1 MGEPPKAAASAT
13 QEEPKGPATG
23 EAGPVQASSSIH
35 SHGSKGSK
43 RPAWTETDAD
53 DLQKAVDTVFNKAG
67 ESLLGLSFSLTIADP
82 RLPDCPLIG
91 CSTGFATLCGY
102 TMKEILGR
110 NCRFL
115 IDPVPPEQID
125 VTIRRHCRDFC
136 NAVAVGKEYG
146 IPKEERE
153 DWMPPGRAG
162 DELFCYQVNARKD
175 GSLFN
180 NLFYLK
186 VFGLSAVLGEELPYI
201 VALQTDL
208 PDGKADLKQLAAHTK
223 ILDQN
228 MQKVKSALASIF
240 YVAKSMTR
248 DDVGVELQDGYETTF
263 LP

>member
-1 MGEPPKAAASAT
+1 MKFRSQLA
-13 QEEPKGPATG
+13 
-23 EAGPVQASSSIH
+23 
-35 SHGSKGSK
+35 
-43 RPAWTETDAD
+43 
-53 DLQKAVDTVFNKAG
+53 FNDF
-67 ESLLGLSFSLTIADP
+67 L
-82 RLPDCPLIG
+82 
-91 CSTGFATLCGY
+91 
-102 TMKEILGR
+102 ILG
-110 NCRFL
+110 CVF
-115 IDPVPPEQID
+115 Q
-125 VTIRRHCRDFC
+125 
-136 NAVAVGKEYG
+136 G

-240 YVAKSMTR
+240 YVATSMTR
-248 DDVGVELQDGYETTF
+248 DDDDSWWRGDRKSVV
-263 LP
+263 

>member
-1 MGEPPKAAASAT
+1 MALAVGAMAEPPKAEPSAPDEAA
-13 QEEPKGPATG
+13 
-23 EAGPVQASSSIH
+23 PVEASSSLR
-35 SHGSKGSK
+35 SHGSRGSK
-43 RPAWTETDAD
+43 RPAWSETDAD
-53 DLQKAVDTVFNKAG
+53 ELQKAVDTVFNVAG

-102 TMKEILGR
+102 TMQEILGR

-125 VTIRRHCRDFC
+125 ATIRRHCRDFC
-136 NAVAVGKEYG
+136 NAVAVGKEYS
-146 IPKEERE
+146 IPKEEVE

-175 GSLFN
+175 GTLFN

-208 PDGKADLKQLAAHTK
+208 PDGKADLKQLAAQTR

-240 YVAKSMTR
+240 YVATSMTR

>member
-1 MGEPPKAAASAT
+1 MGEPSGLADASAT
-13 QEEPKGPATG
+13 QGEPVPTG
-23 EAGPVQASSSIH
+23 ITSEGLVASSSIR
-35 SHGSKGSK
+35 SKGSKGSK
-43 RPAWTETDAD
+43 RPVWTETDAD
-53 DLQKAVDTVFNKAG
+53 ALQKAVDTVFNKAG

-102 TMKEILGR
+102 TMEEI
-110 NCRFL
+110 FL
-115 IDPVPPEQID
+115 FIAKW
-125 VTIRRHCRDFC
+125 HCRDFC
-136 NAVAVGKEYG
+136 NAVAVGKEYS
-146 IPKEERE
+146 IPKEEKE
-153 DWMPPGRAG
+153 DWMPPGRSG

-228 MQKVKSALASIF
+228 MQKVKSELASIF
-240 YVAKSMTR
+240 YVATSMTR
-248 DDVGVELQDGYETTF
+248 DDVGVELHDGYETSF